1 MEIIVRVAVIYI
13 FIFFGLRVLGKREL
27 SQLSAIELVTLML
40 VPEIVSQALGAEG
53 SMTNAL
59 IGVSTLFILVFVTSM
74 VSYLWKPVEDVI
86 EGTPLVLKDDDG
98 LQTEAMDKERVSV
111 DEIFSTMRQSG
122 FDDLKQIK
130 TIVLEADGQLSFIPA
145 EPDRDQQEIKQKHK
159 AMD

>member
-1 MEIIVRVAVIYI
+1 MEIIARVAVIYV
-13 FIFFGLRVLGKREL
+13 FIIFGLRILGKREL

-59 IGVSTLFILVFVTSM
+59 IGVSTLFILVFLTSLL
-74 VSYLWKPVEDVI
+74 SYLFKPAEDVI
-86 EGTPLVLKDDDG
+86 EGKALILKDKDG
-98 LQTEAMDKERVSV
+98 LQVEVMDKERVSV

-130 TIVLEADGQLSFIPA
+130 TIVLEADGQMSFIPV
-145 EPDRDQQEIKQKHK
+145 EPDRDQQEIKKTNRSIG
-159 AMD
+159 